1 VTGPRRHVGSLLGF
15 RFRSNRR
22 LAAAVVAAVLLTT
35 GVFAAPARAED
46 EPPDTPL
53 PIPDCPSFEGARSA
67 QDEFEAY
74 RLARACK
81 AKVEVLGLRDIDRQV
96 YATPTGLLDAE
107 IAVEPYWVPTASGEW
122 IDIDP
127 TLVARADGS
136 AAAAATVIR
145 IETGPGGDRPFVTAT
160 DPDAGSLSLRWPYGP
175 LPAPVLSGA
184 VATFPNV
191 LKDVDLAVRAESVG
205 FSWVLVVKSAEAAAN
220 PALSSIQLGIET
232 DGLEVVEDPESGTI
246 KVVDDSGAVV
256 FEAGQGIMW
265 DSSVPASAAARAT
278 AASPDNPARIGEVK
292 VDLTGTGVVLEPDT
306 AMLADPGVRFPL
318 YIDPPF
324 TSTRKAWA
332 NVFQGAASKGWT
344 GDSSWPR
351 SGGMRVGLDTW
362 SNCGSG
368 CGLWRSAI
376 TLDIGKLKGRYIA
389 SASVNMLQTH
399 LGGCA
404 DRYLQLWRTKEIS
417 NSVSWNGVDWLYGEP
432 LQSKLVPSSNQTG
445 CSGKTN
451 EWVEFD
457 GAEVRKRVQSAAD
470 QNYSAISFG
479 VRSSNED
486 TRDAWRRIK
495 IDSVKLHVT
504 YYIYPPLPDRLTV
517 DGTSCVKN
525 MSSAPWTTSRYP
537 TLSARARSSESESV
551 YLRMRV
557 RKYGSDTNH
566 YWYRTPDPVGAN
578 ATVNRRVTTSL
589 PDGQYEW
596 QARSDSQQSDSV
608 NSGYTDLCYFKVD
621 ATKPSVPT
629 VTAPAG
635 PFTEGQDVELSVSAS
650 DPEVGGF
657 RSGLNRY
664 EYSWNTPVF
673 NQKVTPNGATTITR
687 AAATAGRHVL
697 YVRSVDNAG
706 NVSDQRTFT
715 FFAGRDIPA
724 TAMGMWRLDGD
735 AFDDT
740 GHGHDLTRTAG
751 TGPAYGTD
759 RAGRAGAALALDG
772 KTCLTSPT
780 TPVRTDAGF
789 TVGLWVRLD
798 SASGYAKV
806 LTQGNENHSAYQI
819 QYDAAT
825 NKWNFSLLTIPGANP
840 AWKSVGAV
848 SPVALGKWL
857 HVAGTYDP
865 DAGLQRLYFNGV
877 LAAEQAVS
885 FTPWNATHT
894 FSLGCLGLPSGAAGH
909 FLTGAVDNVATW
921 QGLATTAQIK
931 AAMGDVPSA
940 AQVARW
946 EFRGAGEDSSRYGR
960 DLPVGDGV
968 VIGEDPFHRPNGAVE
983 LDGKSCLES
992 AGPILATD
1000 RSYSMSTW
1008 VRVDSISSL
1017 GAIVSTFAEDE
1028 HTGPELWTSKTT
1040 KSGFDYSFGLQLGQ
1054 GGLTHRGYANVVGH
1068 GRFGQWHHV
1077 VLAADADA
1085 GTLTLYIDGSA
1096 TGSASN
1102 VVGFTA
1108 TDNPVLV
1115 GCSYYPNSS
1124 GADQRAFHLDG
1135 ALHDVRL
1142 WRGALTAADVT
1153 SMMSGPPA
1161 ELRARWR
1168 LEGAGID
1175 TSGRGHTL
1183 AFEGATQYDDGWWC
1197 DPDGALELGGAGSAI
1212 TAKPVIATDES
1223 FTVSAWVR
1231 LDTVTAHAQ
1240 IVTAAG
1246 QNNSAFRLQFNADRQ
1261 LFGFVMTSGDV
1272 ASPTWKVAY
1281 GGPTPAVGTWYHLVG
1296 VYDLRAKQTR
1306 LYVSGALAAT
1316 GTGPDSPWNAT
1327 GPLLLGAASTTAGTR
1342 ISRLD
1347 GAIDDVVVWQGA
1359 LPEHVMSQIAAAPV
1373 PQC

>member
-1 VTGPRRHVGSLLGF
+1 MTGVKRHVGSFLGF
-15 RFRSNRR
+15 WFRSFRR
-22 LAAAVVAAVLLTT
+22 RTASVVAAALLTT
-35 GVFAAPARAED
+35 AVFGAPARAEE

-53 PIPDCPSFEGARSA
+53 PTPQCPSFQGEPSA

-74 RLARACK
+74 RLALACEVN
-81 AKVEVLGLRDIDRQV
+81 VEVLELRDVDRQV
-96 YATPTGLLDAE
+96 YATPAGTLDAQ
-107 IAVEPYWVPTASGEW
+107 IAVEPYWVPAADGRWVT
-122 IDIDP
+122 IDP

-136 AAAAATVIR
+136 AAAKATVIR
-145 IETGPGGDRPFVTAT
+145 IETGAGGDRPFVTAT
-160 DPDAGSLSLRWPYGP
+160 DRDGGSLSLRWPYGP

-191 LKDVDLAVRAESVG
+191 LPDVDLAVQAEAVG

-220 PALSSIQLGIET
+220 PALASIRLGIET
-232 DGLEVVEDPESGTI
+232 AGLDAVEDTESGTI

-265 DSSVPASAAARAT
+265 DSSATGSATARAAAAPPT
-278 AASPDNPARIGEVK
+278 DPVRIAHVD
-292 VDLTGTGVVLEPDT
+292 VDLAGEGVVLAPDA
-306 AMLADPGVRFPL
+306 AMLADPGVTFPL

-332 NVFQGAASKGWT
+332 NVYQGAASRGWT

-368 CGLWRSAI
+368 CGLWRSVI
-376 TLDIGKLKGRYIA
+376 TLDTGKLKGKYIA

-399 LGGCA
+399 MGGCD

-417 NSVSWNGVDWLYGEP
+417 NSVSWNGVSWLYGKP
-432 LQSKLVPSSNQTG
+432 LQSKLVPSSNKTG

-451 EWVEFD
+451 EWVKFD

-470 QNYSAISFG
+470 QSYSKISFG

-486 TRDAWRRIK
+486 TRDAWRRIQ

-517 DGTSCVKN
+517 DGTACVKS
-525 MSSAPWTTSRYP
+525 MSSSPWITSRYP

-551 YLRMRV
+551 YLRMRIQ
-557 RKYGSDTNH
+557 KYGSDTNH
-566 YWYRTPDPVGAN
+566 YWYRTPSPVGAN

-596 QARSDSQQSDSV
+596 QARSDSRQTDAV
-608 NSGYTDLCYFKVD
+608 NSGYTGLCYFRVD
-621 ATKPSVPT
+621 ATKPSIPT

-635 PFTEGQDVELSVSAS
+635 PFTEGQDVVLSVSAS
-650 DPEVGGF
+650 DPEANGF

-687 AAATAGRHVL
+687 SAATAGRHVL

-706 NVSDQRTFT
+706 NASDQRAYT
-715 FFAGRDIPA
+715 FFVGRDVPA

-740 GHGHDLTRTAG
+740 GHGYDLTRTAG
-751 TGPAYGTD
+751 TGATYGPD
-759 RAGRAGAALALDG
+759 RAGRAGAALTLDG
-772 KTCLTSPT
+772 KTCLTSAKV
-780 TPVRTDAGF
+780 PVRTDAAF

-798 SASGYAKV
+798 AANGYTKV

-840 AWKSVGAV
+840 SWKSVGAV
-848 SPVALGKWL
+848 SPVALGTWL

-909 FLTGAVDNVATW
+909 FLTGAVDNVAVW
-921 QGLATTAQIK
+921 QGLATTALIK
-931 AAMGDVPSA
+931 AAMGDVPGA

-946 EFRGAGEDSSRYGR
+946 EFRSAGEDSSRYGR
-960 DLPVGDGV
+960 NLTVGDDV

-983 LDGKSCLES
+983 LDGASCLKS
-992 AGPILATD
+992 AGPVLATD
-1000 RSYSMSTW
+1000 RSYSVSTW
-1008 VRVDSISSL
+1008 VRVDSIKSL
-1017 GAIVSTFAEDE
+1017 GAIVSTFAAND
-1028 HTGPELWTSKTT
+1028 HTGIELWTSRATQ
-1040 KSGFDYSFGLQLGQ
+1040 SGFDYSFGVLLGHSAYTN
-1054 GGLTHRGYANVVGH
+1054 LGH

-1077 VLAADADA
+1077 VFVADVDADK
-1085 GTLTLYIDGSA
+1085 LTVYLDGSA
-1096 TGSASN
+1096 AMTVSKVS
-1102 VVGFTA
+1102 GFAA

-1115 GCSYYPNSS
+1115 GCSYYPNAS
-1124 GADQRAFHLDG
+1124 GVDGPAFHLDG

-1142 WRGALTAADVT
+1142 WRGALTAAEVT
-1153 SMMSGPPA
+1153 AMRSGPPA
-1161 ELRARWR
+1161 ELQARWR
-1168 LEGAGID
+1168 LEGAGTD

-1183 AFEGATQYDDGWWC
+1183 AFEGVTQYGDGWWC
-1197 DPDGALELGGAGSAI
+1197 DPDGALELGGGGSAV

-1223 FTVSAWVR
+1223 FTVAAWVR

-1240 IVTAAG
+1240 VVTAAG
-1246 QNNSAFRLQFNADRQ
+1246 QHNSAFRLQFNADRQ
-1261 LFGFVMTSGDV
+1261 LFGFAMTSGDV
-1272 ASPTWKVAY
+1272 ASPTWTVAY

-1296 VYDLRAKQTR
+1296 VYDLRAKKTR

-1327 GPLLLGAASTTAGTR
+1327 GPLLLGAASTSPGTR
-1342 ISRLD
+1342 LSRLH
-1347 GAIDDVVVWQGA
+1347 GAIDDIVVWQGA
-1359 LPEHVMSQIAAAPV
+1359 VPEHVIAQISNVPV